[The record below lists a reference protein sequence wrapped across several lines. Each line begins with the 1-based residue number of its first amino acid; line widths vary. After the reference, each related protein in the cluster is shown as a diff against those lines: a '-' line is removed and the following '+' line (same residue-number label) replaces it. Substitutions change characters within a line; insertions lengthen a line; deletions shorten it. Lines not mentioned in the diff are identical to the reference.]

1 MSEYFPNLKSLGVK
15 LNQIYLIMQQRQIF
29 KNATDVD
36 VDKLDK
42 QKNAPSHLTNLK
54 SKVDR

>member
-15 LNQIYLIMQQRQIF
+15 LNQIYLIMQQRQIL

-42 QKNAPSHLTNLK
+42 QKNVPSHLTNLK